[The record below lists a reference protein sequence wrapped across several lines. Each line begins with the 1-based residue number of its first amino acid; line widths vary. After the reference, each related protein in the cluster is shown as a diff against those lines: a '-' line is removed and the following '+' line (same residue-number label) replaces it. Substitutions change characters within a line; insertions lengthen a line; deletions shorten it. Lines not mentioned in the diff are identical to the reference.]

1 MTNYKELFIYF
12 FIIVLI
18 LVFVYLFFYTPQI
31 ISDNIYG
38 ISFGEMQIIYMNE
51 NKKLLSFILNHKDYD
66 GSLFANHVRKGLI
79 CSKPLKEKDVVTY
92 DYKPHQCLSNKKIL
106 QYSKFTSSV
115 CDLLNKM
122 MKKQKREIKVCIIVS
137 IRGKGE
143 EYNSEKGNFIKF
155 AYYTIIPSDDIF
167 DICMKH
173 DTSVKNTQ
181 SEKYTNKNTTFYDYF
196 NFFIDA
202 DYVFDNWRDI

>member
-1 MTNYKELFIYF
+1 M
-12 FIIVLI
+12 
-18 LVFVYLFFYTPQI
+18 
-31 ISDNIYG
+31 
-38 ISFGEMQIIYMNE
+38 
-51 NKKLLSFILNHKDYD
+51 
-66 GSLFANHVRKGLI
+66 
-79 CSKPLKEKDVVTY
+79 
-92 DYKPHQCLSNKKIL
+92 
-106 QYSKFTSSV
+106 

-202 DYVFDNWRDI
+202 DYVFNNWRDI